1 MRLGHTNFA
10 ARAACLS
17 LLFVSTSV
25 LADPFGYVVNSDGP
39 DFDTVD
45 SLYRVNLA
53 TGQAT
58 RIGPVGFADVEGLA
72 ISPTGVLYGV
82 DDGSKTLITINTQ
95 TGAGTAVAG
104 RRGNLGLSGQ
114 GVGTFDS
121 LDFGLAFTCD
131 GALWVSSDSTNRV
144 WHVDPATGVASG
156 VINVGHPI
164 SGLAGGVD
172 LFGVTGE
179 RSPATLTEIDTQEG
193 MSIKVIGGLGSNLQF
208 DDVGLDFDADGMLWA
223 VVDYTQQGSE
233 QPSDIFRVSAR
244 NGAAS
249 LIAQTIPGVES
260 LAIAPPTCTNGQQ
273 QASVIVPT
281 LSARSLAGLALV
293 LLLFGVWFV
302 RRPAAA

>member
-1 MRLGHTNFA
+1 MRLGHPNFA
-10 ARAACLS
+10 ARCACLS
-17 LLFVSTSV
+17 LLFVGTNV

-39 DFDTVD
+39 DFGTTD

-58 RIGPVGFADVEGLA
+58 RVGPIGFADVEGLA
-72 ISPTGVLYGV
+72 ISPSGVLYGV

-95 TGAGTAVAG
+95 TGVGRAVANQ
-104 RRGNLGLSGQ
+104 RGNLGLSGQ

-131 GALWVSSDSTNRV
+131 GALWLSSDSTSRL
-144 WHVDPATGVASG
+144 WRVDPATGATSNM
-156 VINVGHPI
+156 INVGHPV
-164 SGLAGGVD
+164 SGLAGGSD

-193 MSIKVIGGLGSNLQF
+193 MSIKVIGGLGANLQF

-223 VVDYTQQGSE
+223 IVDYTQQGSDP
-233 QPSDIFRVSAR
+233 PSDIFRVSAR

-260 LAIAPPTCTNGQQ
+260 LAIAPPVCTNGQQ
-273 QASVIVPT
+273 QASAIVPT

-293 LLLFGVWFV
+293 LLFVGLWFA
-302 RRPAAA
+302 RRPFAA